1 MLQAIAEFASFLVLD
16 YLIRGPGY
24 LICRLFLKKSEVS
37 VEDGKVLLI
46 GFAFWI
52 CLIAAI
58 YAGYSSLANAGA

>member
-24 LICRLFLKKSEVS
+24 LVCRLFLKKDEVS
-37 VEDGKVLLI
+37 VEHGKVLVT
-46 GFAFWI
+46 GFAFWV

-58 YAGYSSLANAGA
+58 YAGYSFLANAGA